1 MLGVLNVSKDCH
13 HVMPSVSR
21 SQNRS
26 GCGLSK
32 GLVLVSAAG
41 SADMTSR
48 EGVGVGDDPSG
59 WADVRPETIQP
70 RRVLTAYRPGRS

>member
-1 MLGVLNVSKDCH
+1 MLGVLNVNKDCH

-32 GLVLVSAAG
+32 GLVLVGAAE

-48 EGVGVGDDPSG
+48 EGVGVGDDASG
-59 WADVRPETIQP
+59 WLQVVVLDSTI
-70 RRVLTAYRPGRS
+70 

>member
-1 MLGVLNVSKDCH
+1 MMLGVLNVSKDCH
-13 HVMPSVSR
+13 HVMPTVSR

-32 GLVLVSAAG
+32 GLVLVGAAG

-48 EGVGVGDDPSG
+48 VGIVDDASG

-70 RRVLTAYRPGRS
+70 RRVLTAYRPGCS